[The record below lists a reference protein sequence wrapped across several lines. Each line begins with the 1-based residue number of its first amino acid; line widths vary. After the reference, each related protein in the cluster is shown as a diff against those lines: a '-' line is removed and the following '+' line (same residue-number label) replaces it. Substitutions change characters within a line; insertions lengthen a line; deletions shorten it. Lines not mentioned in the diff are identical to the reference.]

1 MPPAVGTPWLVTL
14 RSTTNRTSPTITS
27 ATPIMGRIT
36 IVNKAPSIR
45 SLDMP
50 VAVASSVRSD
60 CIAPHHHGFLRTFT
74 LVELHDDLLYAMRDD
89 CVGVKWCTYPFLVDL
104 SLMTCTF
111 FLTTMSS
118 KRLLETSSS

>member
-1 MPPAVGTPWLVTL
+1 MPPAVGRPWLVTL
-14 RSTTNRTSPTITS
+14 RSTTNSTSPAITS
-27 ATPIMGRIT
+27 TTPMVGRIT
-36 IVNKAPSIR
+36 ISSKAPSIR

-60 CIAPHHHGFLRTFT
+60 CIAHHHHGFLRIFTF
-74 LVELHDDLLYAMRDD
+74 VELHDDLLNATRAD

-104 SLMTCTF
+104 SVMTCTF

-118 KRLLETSSS
+118 K